1 MQRALPLF
9 LALLVSLA
17 GCGAISQT
25 NQQLTPETTGAPPTE
40 TAAQNATETTTA
52 TATPDKTATT
62 EQPTTTIATAETTQ
76 PPEAT
81 TTVSTPTATTQT
93 PTQTPTTQTPVTT
106 TATTTQSDTQPAPS
120 GGESSGGSST
130 PTESS
135 STTEPTTTT
144 ATTTA
149 APTQDST
156 AQQTPEPE
164 PLGRF
169 EGPTYT
175 DAEITNSPLA
185 SLSANRLVSA
195 HEATLADLESV
206 TSFGRYWS
214 ENELEERVFHA
225 EETIEIDE
233 SRDVSHLHWA
243 DRVTNA
249 GSTTRHF
256 DRRVTTDSWTA
267 YNATTV
273 YPEKPTSYLTG
284 KVCEPY
290 QDDSLRVPVDVP
302 SVADANRL
310 SYLIT
315 ELDFRQVETIRYY
328 GMDATVYATTDP
340 KETLSIGAETTLEEY
355 RAILVVSA
363 SGLVQYSH
371 TSVTL
376 TRDGGTVTFGETRTL
391 RDLNDTILSP
401 AAWTNEV
408 EPGEN
413 C

>member
-1 MQRALPLF
+1 MKRALPLF
-9 LALLVSLA
+9 LALLISLA
-17 GCGAISQT
+17 GCGAVSQT
-25 NQQLTPETTGAPPTE
+25 NQQLTTEAPPTTATEAASQNAME
-40 TAAQNATETTTA
+40 TATAATTPNTTTTPESSSATTTTAESTHTPQATTTTA
-52 TATPDKTATT
+52 TPAT
-62 EQPTTTIATAETTQ
+62 
-76 PPEAT
+76 
-81 TTVSTPTATTQT
+81 TTQT
-93 PTQTPTTQTPVTT
+93 PTTTTTTQTPVTT
-106 TATTTQSDTQPAPS
+106 IATSTQADTQPAS
-120 GGESSGGSST
+120 AGATGGGSST
-130 PTESS
+130 PPESG
-135 STTEPTTTT
+135 STTEQ
-144 ATTTA
+144 TTTA
-149 APTQDST
+149 APTQDTTES
-156 AQQTPEPE
+156 QTPEPE

-175 DAEITNSPLA
+175 DTEITNSPLA
-185 SLSANRLVSA
+185 SLSASRLVSA
-195 HEATLADLESV
+195 HEAALNDLESV

-273 YPEKPTSYLTG
+273 FPEKPTNYLTG

-290 QDDSLRVPVDVP
+290 QDDSLRVPVDVA
-302 SVADANRL
+302 SVADVNRL

-315 ELDFRQVETIRYY
+315 ELDFRQVETIRYD

-340 KETLSIGAETTLEEY
+340 KDTLLTGSDTTLEEY
-355 RAILVVSA
+355 RAILVVSE

-391 RDLNDTILSP
+391 RDINDTTLSP
-401 AAWTNEV
+401 AAWTDEV
-408 EPGEN
+408 ELGEN